1 MKKNLLI
8 MGLILTVFIAHA
20 QSYVTRTGHINIKS
34 ANNVQN
40 IVADNYQ
47 VACQINA
54 QTGQTKI
61 IALIK
66 SFEYQV
72 GAMNR
77 LMNTRDIDVS
87 DFPRITFDG
96 KITNIDKIN
105 ILKQGKYNIHLSGKF
120 SIWDE
125 TSPAEIDGILT
136 VKADGSAE
144 LKSNFTINVE
154 RLDTKKIDALMRQ
167 KLPKSINLPANSLG
181 ISKNVQISATAIL
194 TRQ

>member
-8 MGLILTVFIAHA
+8 MGMILTVFIAHA

-40 IVADNYQ
+40 IVADSYQ

-54 QTGQTKI
+54 QNGQTKI

-66 SFEYQV
+66 SFDYQV

-96 KITNIDKIN
+96 KISNIDKIN

-120 SIWDE
+120 FIWDE
-125 TSPAEIDGILT
+125 TSPAEIDGKLT

-144 LKSNFTINVE
+144 LKSNFTIGIE